1 MARLKDM
8 EISNLIGFYQTQVGL
23 VDRIWWYFYSI
34 TFLVLGFTIGSEKTA
49 VSYSEVIIICVGS
62 VAFSLGSAVSLWN
75 GQGDLCLFADQI
87 RDKDPKFA
95 LKPLSRC
102 KVTLFQG
109 AIVVAVVISVY
120 RIFVS

>member
-1 MARLKDM
+1 M

-34 TFLVLGFTIGSEKTA
+34 TFLVLGFTIGSEKAA
-49 VSYSEVIIICVGS
+49 VSYSEVIIICVGY

-75 GQGDLCLFADQI
+75 GQGGLCRFADQI

-95 LKPLSRC
+95 LKPLSQRN
-102 KVTLFQG
+102 VALFQG
-109 AIVVAVVISVY
+109 VIVVAVVISVY
-120 RIFVS
+120 RIFVL